1 MRVAALGLALMFAAG
16 LPGLARAQDGARDAV
31 PEAPSVELRPATV
44 RFRASLEGVHVLYMQ
59 DPVLEDSPRGLA
71 VRPAPIGRYAEL
83 CVAPCDVELPQTHLA
98 LAARFGE
105 HAQRFAEPLGVDGP
119 TGVRIAWDD
128 RTELRIAGVITLIAG
143 SVVGLAVGGLSLG
156 LATDDVAL
164 AGGAATGSA
173 LIGGSVVV
181 GLVLALMD
189 DGARVTVTPLPD
201 DGGALFSSEW
211 R

>member
-1 MRVAALGLALMFAAG
+1 MRTTALGLALAIAAG
-16 LPGLARAQDGARDAV
+16 LPGLARAQEETADV

-44 RFRASLEGVHVLYMQ
+44 RFRANLEGVHVEYLQ
-59 DPVLEDSPRGLA
+59 DPVLEDTPRGLA
-71 VRPAPIGRYAEL
+71 VRPAPASRYAEL

-105 HAQRFAEPLGVDGP
+105 HVHRFTEPLGVDGP

-128 RTELRIAGVITLIAG
+128 RTGLRIAGIVTLIAG
-143 SVVGLAVGGLSLG
+143 SVIGVLVGGLSLG

-173 LIGGSVVV
+173 LVGGSIVV
-181 GLVLALMD
+181 GLVLALME
-189 DGARVTVTPLPD
+189 DGAEVRVTPLPD
-201 DGGALFSSEW
+201 DGSAIFSAEW